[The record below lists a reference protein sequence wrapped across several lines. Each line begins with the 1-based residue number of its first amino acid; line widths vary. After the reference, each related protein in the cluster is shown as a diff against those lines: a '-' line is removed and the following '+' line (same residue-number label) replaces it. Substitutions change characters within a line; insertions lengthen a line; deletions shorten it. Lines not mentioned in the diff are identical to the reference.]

1 MTEITF
7 IEDFTHIYKELLQGG
22 ITPENIRYTHAELRC
37 LFEQYFH
44 ENETVQIKATEK
56 ALADMKVSVS
66 GVFKELADMINMPF
80 GEYEEMECE
89 YDEEYQGINDTA
101 NA

>member
-22 ITPENIRYTHAELRC
+22 ITPENISHTQAELRC
-37 LFEQYFH
+37 LFEQYFY
-44 ENETVQIKATEK
+44 ESETVQIKATEK
-56 ALADMKVSVS
+56 ALADMKITVD
-66 GVFKELADMINMPF
+66 GVFSELNEMINMPF
-80 GEYEEMECE
+80 GEYEMECKH
-89 YDEEYQGINDTA
+89 DEEYQGINDTA

>member
-7 IEDFTHIYKELLQGG
+7 LEDFTRIYKTLLQGG
-22 ITPENIRYTHAELRC
+22 ITPENICFAQTELTY

-44 ENETVQIKATEK
+44 ESLEVEIKATEK
-56 ALADMKVSVS
+56 ALADMKISID
-66 GVFKELADMINMPF
+66 GVIKELTDMMNMPVG
-80 GEYEEMECE
+80 GEYVMECE
-89 YDEEYQGINDTA
+89 CDEECQGINDTA